1 MLDYLVA
8 NHLSIIGI
16 AISLTL
22 GIPQTRTFLMGLR
35 NNNNDKKIAALEAN
49 IEDINQ
55 YVSGQKNFVA
65 AMFAEIFFIAI
76 FLAIT
81 AFSGFLMVLK
91 ANFVM
96 NAVLFFFTWGFS
108 ILLIGRA
115 FDIAIQMKDPARS
128 IERLRNKIEQLR
140 R

>member
-1 MLDYLVA
+1 
-8 NHLSIIGI
+8 
-16 AISLTL
+16 
-22 GIPQTRTFLMGLR
+22 MGLR